1 MKVYHISSA
10 PFTGG
15 AARAGF
21 RLHEGLLQEPGIEST
36 WLDCSGGARGLGVLA
51 LGGPTKPAS
60 LSKRIRRRNW
70 ANIVSRHFSPTTP
83 PASNPIGWGSIEM
96 LEKLPV
102 PDIWNL
108 HWVSWFLDWETM
120 LPWMAERAP
129 IVWTLH
135 DLNPLKGIWHYEPL
149 AGECTPRRMA
159 LEAKSVDLKRRA
171 LGKVPRNRL
180 TFVGPSRW
188 MVDACRKSPVTEGFR
203 TEHIPYGLDTEIFC
217 PRDSAVLRNMYGISE
232 DALVIGFIADN
243 LSDPRKGMR
252 SLQSALQI
260 LSRHHPD
267 FQLITVGKGSL
278 QSGGLR
284 HTHLG
289 PLNDDTLLSYFY
301 AACDLFVCP
310 SLQDNLPNTVIE
322 SLACGTPVLG
332 YKTGGIPDMVQH
344 GHNGGI
350 VEQIGSAE
358 DFSRA
363 LIECLSSRELL
374 GGMKVHSRETA
385 IAKYDES
392 IQARNYT
399 RTYSTIARK

>member
-1 MKVYHISSA
+1 MKIYHISSA

-15 AARAGF
+15 AARAAF
-21 RLHEGLLQEPGIEST
+21 RLHEGLLREKGIDSV
-36 WLDCSGGARGLGVLA
+36 WLDPGAGACGEAVQLLSP
-51 LGGPTKPAS
+51 PTRTNS
-60 LSKRIRRRNW
+60 LHCRIRRNYW
-70 ANIVSRHFSPTTP
+70 GKIVRRQFAPTTP
-83 PASNPIGWGSIEM
+83 PASNPIGWGSIDM
-96 LEKLPV
+96 LSSLPV
-102 PDIWNL
+102 PDVWNL
-108 HWVSWFLDWETM
+108 HWVSWFLDWETL

-149 AGECTPRRMA
+149 PEECTTKRMA
-159 LEAKSVDLKRRA
+159 LEAKAVEMKRRA
-171 LGKVPRNRL
+171 LAKVPTDRL

-188 MVDACRKSPVTEGFR
+188 MVDACRKSPVTANFP
-203 TEHIPYGLDTEIFC
+203 TVHIPYGLDTEVFS
-217 PRDSAVLRNMYGISE
+217 PRDRTVLRKIYGIPE
-232 DALVIGFIADN
+232 NALVIGFIADN
-243 LSDPRKGMR
+243 LNDPRKGMR
-252 SLQSALQI
+252 SLQSALEV
-260 LSRHHPD
+260 LSRHYPD
-267 FQLITVGKGSL
+267 IQLITVGNGSL

-289 PLNDDTLLSYFY
+289 PLHNDTLLSYFY

-332 YKTGGIPDMVQH
+332 YKTGGIPDMVKD

-363 LIECLSSRELL
+363 LIDCLSSRELL
-374 GGMKVHSRETA
+374 GGMKVHAREVA
-385 IAKYDES
+385 MENYDES
-392 IQARNYT
+392 IQATSYIREY
-399 RTYSTIARK
+399 RTIANQ

>member
-1 MKVYHISSA
+1 MRIYHLSSA
-10 PFTGG
+10 PFAGG
-15 AARAGF
+15 AARAAF
-21 RLHEGLLQEPGIEST
+21 RLHEGLLHEPDIEST
-36 WLDCSGGARGLGVLA
+36 WLDATGRAK
-51 LGGPTKPAS
+51 GPNVHILEGPAKPSS
-60 LSKRIRRRNW
+60 LSTRIRRRNW
-70 ANIVSRHFSPTTP
+70 ANVVSHHFASTTP
-83 PASNPIGWGSIEM
+83 PASNPIGWGSVDMISH
-96 LEKLPV
+96 LPV
-102 PDIWNL
+102 PDVWNL

-149 AGECTPRRMA
+149 PGECTPRRMA
-159 LEAKSVDLKRRA
+159 LEAKAVELKRRA
-171 LGKVPRNRL
+171 LAKVPRNRL

-188 MVDACRKSPVTEGFR
+188 IADACRKSPVTGDFP
-203 TEHIPYGLDTEIFC
+203 TEHVPYGLDTEVFS
-217 PRDSAVLRNMYGISE
+217 PRDPAVLRKIYGISE

-243 LSDPRKGMR
+243 LSDPRKGMH
-252 SLQSALQI
+252 SLQSALEV
-260 LSRHHPD
+260 LSSHLPD
-267 FQLITVGKGSL
+267 IQLITVGNGSL

-289 PLNDDTLLSYFY
+289 PLHDDTLLSYFY

-332 YKTGGIPDMVQH
+332 YRTGGIPDMVKH
-344 GHNGGI
+344 EYNGGI

-363 LIECLSSRELL
+363 LIDCLSSRERL
-374 GGMKVHSRETA
+374 GGMKIHAREAALTN
-385 IAKYDES
+385 YDES
-392 IQARNYT
+392 IQATCYT
-399 RTYSTIARK
+399 RAYRTIANQ